1 MTPAQM
7 REQRS
12 DLGLT
17 QTELAERL
25 GVTLRAVQYYE
36 SGGRPVPR
44 PVAILMRVF
53 ANERET

>member
-1 MTPAQM
+1 MKGEELKAK
-7 REQRS
+7 RL

-17 QTELAERL
+17 QTQLGERL

-44 PVAILMRVF
+44 PVAILMNVF